1 MVGLSGRPL
10 ETRLVVQSHISARRQ
25 SDRLSSETPVGGFSP
40 RVLIYSATPRGGWLC
55 WPTCP
60 LGKPGD
66 SIALFHENTWAG
78 CSILNTFATSL
89 ILIAVAGFGIRI
101 IQQSLA
107 GPLIG
112 SGGFRSIR
120 LQSCLGG
127 AASNP
132 GLLGLDKLLIR
143 EAARLRAESDWAL
156 LRSLLRWSRRTVL
169 SSCLG
174 LLLISAA
181 LITFSSS
188 FEAPLR
194 ITLLLAL
201 CTLPLAALTSLEQS
215 ALQGGYIES
224 SQADCRGRLF
234 AQSYCSYSWGWPTGS
249 WDGT

>member
-10 ETRLVVQSHISARRQ
+10 EPRLVVQSHISARRQ
-25 SDRLSSETPVGGFSP
+25 SGRLSSETPVGGFSP

-132 GLLGLDKLLIR
+132 GTTRVRQAVDPGSGSTPSRVGLGALEKPFALVAQDGALELLGV
-143 EAARLRAESDWAL
+143 ASH
-156 LRSLLRWSRRTVL
+156 
-169 SSCLG
+169 LG
-174 LLLISAA
+174 
-181 LITFSSS
+181 SS